1 VPSETDTI
9 ADPLHSERTLDGQP
23 AGRRPCLVVLAG
35 TEAGRVIPLNAGTHV
50 IGRTDEAHIVIPHN
64 SVSRSHVEIVVR
76 PSGKVF
82 ARDLGSTNGT
92 RVNGTP
98 VGPAPQPLE
107 HDDRIRLS
115 KRVMLKFTLQDA
127 LEAGLH
133 RDLYTSAVQ
142 DGLTGAYNKRYLL
155 DRLEEEFSYA
165 ARGSKPLS
173 VLIFDLDHFKRV
185 NDTFGHAAGDLVLVE
200 TARIVATHLRS
211 EDIFARYGGEEFVVL
226 MRDTTLQVAAE
237 VGERL
242 RELIASEPVDFQG
255 TEIRVTVS
263 VGVTAMPPVQVG
275 SAMDLFVRADRLLYQ
290 AKETGRDKVCVEVPN

>member
-1 VPSETDTI
+1 MPTETDTI
-9 ADPLHSERTLDGQP
+9 ADPISVERTLEGGGP
-23 AGRRPCLVVLAG
+23 ARRPCLVILAG
-35 TEAGRVIPLNAGTHV
+35 AEAGRVIPLTAGTHV

-82 ARDLGSTNGT
+82 IRDLGSTNGT
-92 RVNGTP
+92 RVNGTAMTSNP
-98 VGPAPQPLE
+98 HPLK

-127 LEAGLH
+127 LEAGVH
-133 RDLYTSAVQ
+133 RDLYRSAVQ

-155 DRLEEEFSYA
+155 DRLEEEFTHAS
-165 ARGSKPLS
+165 RTGKPLA
-173 VLIFDLDHFKRV
+173 VVIFDLDHFKRV

-211 EDIFARYGGEEFVVL
+211 EDLFARYGGEEFVVL
-226 MRDTTLQVAAE
+226 MRDTTLHVATE
-237 VGERL
+237 VAERL
-242 RELIASEPVDFQG
+242 RSLIASEPVDFQG

-263 VGVTAMPPVQVG
+263 IGVTAMPPVSVG
-275 SAMDLFVRADRLLYQ
+275 SAMELFVRADRLLYQ
-290 AKETGRDKVCVEVPN
+290 AKQTGRDRTCVEIP